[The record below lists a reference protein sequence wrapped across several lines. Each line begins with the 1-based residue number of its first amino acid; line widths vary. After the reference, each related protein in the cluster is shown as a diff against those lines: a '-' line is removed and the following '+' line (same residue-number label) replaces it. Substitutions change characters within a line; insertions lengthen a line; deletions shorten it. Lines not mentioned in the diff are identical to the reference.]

1 MSAKSDV
8 FDVPR
13 VAFRVPW
20 SRHSPAPARARE
32 AERDAWPAEERTTA
46 RGFAIPALEDEVYE
60 DGEDGEGAESLPV
73 HRAPRSSSPDL
84 PIAAQLLLK
93 KDVFAEASVDLP
105 LGEALGEELA
115 ETAGDALGDAFG
127 DLEGAPS
134 AEVNA
139 RIAQML
145 AADAAIDAS
154 LDARDHE
161 SDAEIEVQIEL
172 EADAAEPDR
181 DALDELPHRYDDDP
195 DVLCSNGFAH
205 ATSSSEDGA
214 DAYQELQQEAGDRSD
229 ETDEDASWWMRV
241 DASALDQLPL
251 PQELELDD
259 LPDAHSPG
267 VISGTAGGPT
277 LQQRLL
283 TALDAPTE
291 IECSCGHDCD
301 QREHAL
307 RELFRELTA
316 AESRTLHLRLSLARH
331 EDQLALAF
339 AALPRQHRARLLDF
353 LDQHARR
360 RVLEGASWRVIRKP

>member
-84 PIAAQLLLK
+84 PLAAQLLLK

-115 ETAGDALGDAFG
+115 ETAGDALGEAFG
-127 DLEGAPS
+127 DPPDAS

-139 RIAQML
+139 QIAQML
-145 AADAAIDAS
+145 AADAA
-154 LDARDHE
+154 LDARDPE

-172 EADAAEPDR
+172 EADAAEADG
-181 DALDELPHRYDDDP
+181 DAVDDLQDRYDEDP

-205 ATSSSEDGA
+205 ATSSSEDG
-214 DAYQELQQEAGDRSD
+214 DEAYQELQQEAGDRSD

-251 PQELELDD
+251 PQELDLDD
-259 LPDAHSPG
+259 LPDARSPG
-267 VISGTAGGPT
+267 VISGTAGGPS

-339 AALPRQHRARLLDF
+339 AVLPRQHRTRLLDF

-360 RVLEGASWRVIRKP
+360 RVLEGANWRVIRKP